1 MLTEFKFHHIGVAV
15 KSIDATAAI
24 YEGAGYR
31 MSDIVFDPIQNV
43 NICWL
48 TKEGTPIVE
57 LLAPV
62 DETSPVCK
70 TLEKNGVTS
79 YHCCYVVENID
90 EAVKKLRNE
99 KYVLT
104 SKPEPAVAFRGSRV
118 CFLYN
123 KNVGLIELVE
133 APANII
139 D

>member
-57 LLAPV
+57 LLASV
-62 DETSPVCK
+62 DDTSPVCK

-99 KYVLT
+99 KCGFAYVTEDVDRKKSYVLDL
-104 SKPEPAVAFRGSRV
+104 KEED
-118 CFLYN
+118 LEIKDYYHIN
-123 KNVGLIELVE
+123 LK
-133 APANII
+133 
-139 D
+139 

>member
-1 MLTEFKFHHIGVAV
+1 MLDSFRFHHIGVAV
-15 KSIDATAAI
+15 KDIDATAAI

-48 TKEGTPIVE
+48 TKDGMPIVE

-70 TLEKNGVTS
+70 TLEKNGVIP
-79 YHCCYVVENID
+79 YHCCYVVEDMEN
-90 EAVKKLRNE
+90 AVKELRKE
-99 KYVLT
+99 RYVLT
-104 SKPEPAVAFRGSRV
+104 NKPAEAVAFCGSRV
-118 CFLYN
+118 CFLYH

-133 APANII
+133 APAKII
-139 D
+139 E